1 MAKSRRNVSRKK
13 RQHKRRN
20 SRRNFRKKLGG
31 GNIDIKKIYDKLIAD
46 GFYENI
52 SVKVC
57 DENKKDDTIT
67 IPDFCES
74 RISGV
79 NKNSVVAGFDLYISP
94 CRIGRKSQYCSK
106 QVINC
111 SIEDNIQKCPLC
123 SILDNNT
130 INPCVALNA
139 KIITPL
145 QSIFLLVPNA
155 YPYLDNQFLITT
167 KSHFKQMDVINDNI
181 DILFQIFLN
190 LLTTDKDVIF
200 FNGICGNSLEHF
212 HCQYTTSVFPIF
224 TSLTKE
230 NSGFYEFSYF
240 RGYVLNTSN
249 YTDILGLI
257 TKIIY
262 SDFTYNFIVR
272 KIDNNTLQFVFFIRR
287 CIIYNIPDLNFGA
300 TELSGII
307 VGSTSEDLGV
317 FTEDNIIEYINQTN
331 SKDNY
336 KIV

>member
-1 MAKSRRNVSRKK
+1 MS
-13 RQHKRRN
+13 
-20 SRRNFRKKLGG
+20 GG
-31 GNIDIKKIYDKLIAD
+31 GEGNIDIKKIYDKLVAD

-52 SVKVC
+52 YLKVC
-57 DENKKDDTIT
+57 NKIQKDNTIT

-74 RISGV
+74 RISGL
-79 NKNSVVAGFDLYISP
+79 NKNSVVAGFELYISP

-111 SIEDNIQKCPLC
+111 SIEDNMQKCPLC

-130 INPCVALNA
+130 INPCFALNA

-145 QSIFLLVPNA
+145 QTIFLLVPNA

-167 KSHFKQMDVINDNI
+167 KTHFKQMDVINDNI

-190 LLTTDKDVIF
+190 LLTIDRDVIF

-257 TKIIY
+257 TKIIDN
-262 SDFTYNFIVR
+262 DFTYNFIVR
-272 KIDNNTLQFVFFIRR
+272 KIDDNTLQFVFFIRK
-287 CIIYNIPDLNFGA
+287 CIVYNIPDLNFGA

-307 VGSTSEDLGV
+307 VGSTSEDLSV
-317 FTEDNIIEYINQTN
+317 FTEDNIMEYINQTN

-336 KIV
+336 NIV